1 MDAFVKILPQKKERP
16 QTLHQKEIDT
26 LERCIKDGENIFV
39 CGSSGSG
46 KTFIVNQVLDKT
58 NSLELHSDFFQKKH
72 SYIDFLGDT
81 SISIIIDGYDQN
93 TYGHKHLIDKI
104 STENFKITKG
114 SVVVISNSIH
124 IIPNFKLLIVP
135 RRSADE
141 ISSLESNN
149 ERAYVA
155 AEKCCGNIRNF
166 YHYLDYSDLKDE
178 FKSSKDIIID
188 ILCKPVK
195 FDNSQTV
202 HEHGHVRDVINGN
215 YLNSEGCDMVK
226 ISESLSLADVLDVEM
241 YKGEWQTMPYYI
253 CAGISVPKYYM
264 GKLLNPGDIKP
275 GSTWTKYGNYKMRY
289 QKLKN
294 ISERSSNRLSTE
306 ELQVIKLYAIKGD
319 FSRALSYNI
328 EPSDFDVI
336 NHLSLHNKLKSNDII
351 KLKKKMRAITNEL

>member
-26 LERCIKDGENIFV
+26 LEKCIKDGENVFV

-81 SISIIIDGYDQN
+81 SISIVIDGYDQN

-104 STENFKITKG
+104 STENFRITKG

-166 YHYLDYSDLKDE
+166 YHYLDFSDLKDE

-188 ILCKPVK
+188 ILCKPTK

-241 YKGEWQTMPYYI
+241 YKGELRTMPYYI

-264 GKLLNPGDIKP
+264 GKLLRPGDIKP

-294 ISERSSNRLSTE
+294 IRERSGNRLSIE

-319 FSRALSYNI
+319 FSRALYYNI
-328 EPSDFDVI
+328 EPSDFDII
-336 NHLSLHNKLKSNDII
+336 NHLSLHNKLKSNDVI

>member
-26 LERCIKDGENIFV
+26 LEKCIKDGENVFV

-81 SISIIIDGYDQN
+81 SISIVIDGYDQN

-104 STENFKITKG
+104 STENFRITKG

-166 YHYLDYSDLKDE
+166 YHYLDFSDLKDE

-188 ILCKPVK
+188 ILCKPTK

-241 YKGEWQTMPYYI
+241 YKGEWRTMPYYI

-264 GKLLNPGDIKP
+264 GKLLHPGDIKP

-294 ISERSSNRLSTE
+294 IRERSGNRLSAE
-306 ELQVIKLYAIKGD
+306 ELQVIKLYAINGD

-336 NHLSLHNKLKSNDII
+336 NHLSLHNKLKSNDVI

>member
-26 LERCIKDGENIFV
+26 LEKCIKDGENVFV

-81 SISIIIDGYDQN
+81 SISIVIDGYDQN

-104 STENFKITKG
+104 STENFRITKG

-166 YHYLDYSDLKDE
+166 YHYLDFSDLKDE

-188 ILCKPVK
+188 ILCKPTK

-226 ISESLSLADVLDVEM
+226 ISE
-241 YKGEWQTMPYYI
+241 
-253 CAGISVPKYYM
+253 
-264 GKLLNPGDIKP
+264 
-275 GSTWTKYGNYKMRY
+275 
-289 QKLKN
+289 
-294 ISERSSNRLSTE
+294 
-306 ELQVIKLYAIKGD
+306 
-319 FSRALSYNI
+319 
-328 EPSDFDVI
+328 
-336 NHLSLHNKLKSNDII
+336 
-351 KLKKKMRAITNEL
+351 

>member
-26 LERCIKDGENIFV
+26 LERCIKDGENVFV

-93 TYGHKHLIDKI
+93 TYGHKQLIDKI
-104 STENFKITKG
+104 SAENFKITKG
-114 SVVVISNSIH
+114 SVIVISNSIH

-155 AEKCCGNIRNF
+155 AEKCGGNIRNF
-166 YHYLDYSDLKDE
+166 YHYLDFSDLKDE

-241 YKGEWQTMPYYI
+241 YKGEWHTMPYYI

-294 ISERSSNRLSTE
+294 IRERSGNRLSTE

-336 NHLSLHNKLKSNDII
+336 NHLSLHNKLKSNDVI
-351 KLKKKMRAITNEL
+351 KLKKKMRVITNEL

>member
-1 MDAFVKILPQKKERP
+1 M
-16 QTLHQKEIDT
+16 
-26 LERCIKDGENIFV
+26 
-39 CGSSGSG
+39 
-46 KTFIVNQVLDKT
+46 
-58 NSLELHSDFFQKKH
+58 
-72 SYIDFLGDT
+72 
-81 SISIIIDGYDQN
+81 
-93 TYGHKHLIDKI
+93 
-104 STENFKITKG
+104 
-114 SVVVISNSIH
+114 
-124 IIPNFKLLIVP
+124 IVP

-264 GKLLNPGDIKP
+264 GKLLNPNDIKP

-294 ISERSSNRLSTE
+294 IRERSGNRLSTE

-336 NHLSLHNKLKSNDII
+336 NHLSLHNKLKSNDVI

>member
-26 LERCIKDGENIFV
+26 LERCIKDGENVFV

-81 SISIIIDGYDQN
+81 SISIVIDGYDQN

-104 STENFKITKG
+104 STENFRITKG

-166 YHYLDYSDLKDE
+166 YHYLDFSDLKDE

-188 ILCKPVK
+188 ILCKPTK

-241 YKGEWQTMPYYI
+241 YKGEWRTMPYYI

-264 GKLLNPGDIKP
+264 GKLLHPSDIKP

-294 ISERSSNRLSTE
+294 IRERSGNRLSAE

-336 NHLSLHNKLKSNDII
+336 NHLSLHNKLKSNDVI

>member
-26 LERCIKDGENIFV
+26 LERCIKDGENVFV

-81 SISIIIDGYDQN
+81 NISIIIDGYDQN

-188 ILCKPVK
+188 ILCKPTK

-241 YKGEWQTMPYYI
+241 YKGEWRTMPYYI

-264 GKLLNPGDIKP
+264 GKLLNPSDIKP

-294 ISERSSNRLSTE
+294 IRERSGNRLSAE

-336 NHLSLHNKLKSNDII
+336 NHLSLHNKLKSNDVI